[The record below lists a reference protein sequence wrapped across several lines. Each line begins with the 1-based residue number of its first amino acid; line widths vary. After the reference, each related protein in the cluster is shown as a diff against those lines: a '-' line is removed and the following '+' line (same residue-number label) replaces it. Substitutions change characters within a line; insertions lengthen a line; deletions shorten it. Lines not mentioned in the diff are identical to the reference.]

1 MAPSGL
7 RLHHPAIKG
16 FTFVCHKK
24 RRFTAGR
31 KLSHSTLERPSDRIY
46 LCSDE
51 EEFRAK
57 HARRLGEEEIIT
69 CGSCQDD
76 SSWHHFCFRFSFLLT
91 FEPFVKFFIKLFY
104 IVGRKKRL
112 EINIHGMNTISA
124 FHRAPVA
131 GIFAPTLCRAYFR
144 WHAAL
149 RYTRSFDSREIAR
162 AGFQGGG
169 RSGSVWL

>member
-1 MAPSGL
+1 MLQRGGISSQ
-7 RLHHPAIKG
+7 
-16 FTFVCHKK
+16 T
-24 RRFTAGR
+24 
-31 KLSHSTLERPSDRIY
+31 
-46 LCSDE
+46 CS
-51 EEFRAK
+51 
-57 HARRLGEEEIIT
+57 ARRLREEEIIT

-76 SSWHHFCFRFSFLLT
+76 STRHHCCFRSSFLLT
-91 FEPFVKFFIKLFY
+91 SKPFVKFFIKLFY

-169 RSGSVWL
+169 RSGSVWLRDERAISRFSFLQHVPRKMPKRRFFN